1 MDALDVIEAFAVL
14 GSHDAYDAHDLH
26 DERQSGRTFTM
37 AITDD
42 LRKTLSD
49 PTPLYFAAGT
59 ADLAL
64 QQAKKVPGLVEQLRV
79 EAPARFEAVRNTDPK
94 TVQEKAGARAKE
106 ATARAKEA
114 TARAKEAQESLQSRV
129 TDFISTL
136 DGDIKKLGST
146 LDADLKKL
154 GESAQDFALRGVGV
168 AAEYAVKA
176 RETYEK
182 VAEHGEQAVRTWR
195 GEAAEEIEELAIAVE
210 PSAEPKT
217 EPKTDPVQVKE
228 TGAPKPAPAAVTVPA
243 PEAKTST
250 VKKAPVRKP
259 VAKKTTPP
267 TK

>member
-1 MDALDVIEAFAVL
+1 
-14 GSHDAYDAHDLH
+14 
-26 DERQSGRTFTM
+26 M
-37 AITDD
+37 AISDD

-64 QQAKKVPGLVEQLRV
+64 QQAKKVPGLVEQLRT

-94 TVQEKAGARAKE
+94 AVQEKAAARAKE
-106 ATARAKEA
+106 AGAK
-114 TARAKEAQESLQSRV
+114 AKEAQESFQSKLGE
-129 TDFISTL
+129 FLGSL
-136 DGDIKKLGST
+136 DGDLKKLGST

-195 GEAAEEIEELAIAVE
+195 GEAAEEIEELAIVVE
-210 PSAEPKT
+210 GKEDTTPGTVTEIKT
-217 EPKTDPVQVKE
+217 E
-228 TGAPKPAPAAVTVPA
+228 PKPAPAPVATPAEAKVDPLTAKKPA
-243 PEAKTST
+243 PAP
-250 VKKAPVRKP
+250 KKAPAPRKTP
-259 VAKKTTPP
+259 TAKKTTPP
-267 TK
+267 AK